1 MSIFDKYFLHK
12 VAHKIKYYYL
22 CIRNKQRYPPGY
34 LMQTIFLMLPQTKVK
49 RMMKSNNQSNEQR
62 KRYRTQ

>member
-22 CIRNKQRYPPGY
+22 CIRNKQRYPTGY
-34 LMQTIFLMLPQTKVK
+34 LIQTPSGK